1 MNCVNW
7 LKQMK
12 KSKKN
17 TTKFRTYADISLDVG
32 AKAYREMREKII
44 EAGVLKRSYGFYVFL
59 TLLTTAGLLTS
70 IYYIFKLQISV
81 QLAVFAGLLG
91 FFVIQFGGLFH
102 DAGHRAIFN
111 SVKNNDFVGIIF
123 STIMAIPFSNWKSNH
138 NAHHANPNTEDDDPD
153 LIRPLISFSEEKYK
167 SQKGIAKFLAKYQV
181 WTYYPVGV
189 FTLIVFQLSNV
200 FHSVK
205 VYKKVPAIET
215 ISFAFA
221 LFCWLVLPF
230 FLFPAAKALFVM
242 AFAYGTAGFYM
253 SNIFAPNHKGMPQ
266 FAKHTKLSFL
276 EHQIVTTRNVNP
288 SWFNDYVYMG
298 LNYQIEHHLFPN
310 CPRNKLKL
318 ITPYVKQVC
327 RKMKL
332 EFTSVGIIES
342 NKVILDQLRQ
352 VVANCS

>member
-1 MNCVNW
+1 MKKRRASTKFLKSGEISVESGTKAYLE
-7 LKQMK
+7 LKQK
-12 KSKKN
+12 V
-17 TTKFRTYADISLDVG
+17 TD
-32 AKAYREMREKII
+32 
-44 EAGVLKRSYGFYVFL
+44 AGILNRSYSFYI
-59 TLLTTAGLLTS
+59 LLTVLTAVGFFASL
-70 IYYIFKLQISV
+70 YNIFKLPVGIK
-81 QLAVFAGLLG
+81 LALWSASLG

-102 DAGHRAIFN
+102 DAGHRAIFK
-111 SVKNNDFVGIIF
+111 SVKNNDLVGSIF

-200 FHSVK
+200 PYLLK
-205 VYKKVPAIET
+205 VYKKVPALET
-215 ISFAFA
+215 LSFFA
-221 LFCWLVLPF
+221 AVFCWLALPF
-230 FLFPAAKALFVM
+230 LLFPAAKALFVII
-242 AFAYGTAGFYM
+242 FAYGAAGFYM

-266 FAKHTKLSFL
+266 FAKNTKLSFL

-288 SWFNDYVYMG
+288 SVINDYLYMG

-318 ITPYVKQVC
+318 ITPYVKEVC
-327 RKMKL
+327 RRMKL
-332 EFTSVGIIES
+332 DFTSVGVIES
-342 NKVILDQLRQ
+342 NKIILEQLKE
-352 VVANCS
+352 VVANSQN